1 LPPLGS
7 NPRAAIREVPIIAG
21 GARFR
26 RPGASKPRAVL
37 IWEIGVAKTT
47 SKQLSKIQQQK
58 AALRRSLW
66 PNLDDKTLWDWR
78 TSDGWL
84 NVPRAMPLLL
94 QIMDRMSNGKP
105 VSATYL
111 DLWFRTYDDGFVV
124 ASSHRQMAFYS
135 GFTGERAEHT
145 WASRVRILAELG
157 FIEVKSGP
165 NGPISYILIRNPYQV
180 VKRHRDASR
189 VDERSFNALMERMI
203 EIRATDLDAAAAS
216 AEAAK

>member
-1 LPPLGS
+1 M
-7 NPRAAIREVPIIAG
+7 
-21 GARFR
+21 
-26 RPGASKPRAVL
+26 
-37 IWEIGVAKTT
+37 GVVKTT
-47 SKQLSKIQQQK
+47 TKRVSKIQQQK
-58 AALRRSLW
+58 AALRKSLW
-66 PNLDDKTLWDWR
+66 PNLDDKALWDWQ

-111 DLWFRTYDDGFVV
+111 DLWFRTYNDSFVV

-157 FIEVKSGP
+157 FIDVKSGP
-165 NGPISYILIRNPYQV
+165 NGPISYILMWNPYQIV
-180 VKRHRDASR
+180 RRHRGDGR
-189 VDERSFNALMERMI
+189 VDERSYNALMERMI
-203 EIRATDLDAAAAS
+203 EIGASDLETPAVT
-216 AEAAK
+216 AEAVK